1 MGSGSSSAKP
11 PPEVSVPVVPQP
23 REPELQDE
31 TAAGPGHRAASLRRV
46 QAARKALVA
55 IQCHQGATSAS
66 RGSPVRAKVSMFLW
80 SGSRMLE
87 KEVVAS
93 TVGELIRA
101 ARDTLDVD
109 VDVICEGVELQHMPA
124 DLGLYDGVCRSFP
137 ATLQAYAAGST
148 ERAKWLE
155 NLLELQIDSVRRLVY
170 GCWWSSI
177 SFGCHSDC
185 ETLLSRSKSA
195 QRARKSHPDV
205 PEPEPELV
213 SLVRDLQEELI
224 ESVGPNGF
232 SALETAIESGDA
244 NLCRIL
250 VEARAN
256 LENSL
261 DRALVRLD
269 HGHGQ
274 NGQNGQNVEDVC
286 RILWR
291 DGVEIESFE
300 AWKSK
305 KPWERCL
312 RAAATGCT
320 WLVKDLLQKEKL
332 KFEDVVCPRT
342 QWNLTLEAALTS
354 NGSLMELAMQ
364 NGKNVTK
371 CDRSGRSAL
380 HYAALQGDEQLLV
393 VIAEGLGQCALDH
406 LDSADELGRTP
417 LWYAAGGGHAAVC
430 SWLCSRRCDPAKR
443 DIEGTTAYFQAVCSS
458 RNEPVL
464 ASLFPGKPCL
474 VQQFFDYTADSQGL
488 TLWHAAAMT
497 NAVSAVEWMVQHAES
512 PSDIL
517 CRGSMEGD
525 TPLLRATMEGHA
537 EMALLLIA
545 LRADPG
551 LLAPGSPRDWAEVLP
566 LPELQNTF
574 WRHRNEIADAGW
586 AVRCGKALICQDDF

>member
-1 MGSGSSSAKP
+1 MGSGSSSSKR
-11 PPEVSVPVVPQP
+11 PPEVSVNVVPQP
-23 REPELQDE
+23 QQPELQDE
-31 TAAGPGHRAASLRRV
+31 LTAAGPGHRAASLRRV
-46 QAARKALVA
+46 QAARRALAA
-55 IQCHQGATSAS
+55 IQPHQGTKS
-66 RGSPVRAKVSMFLW
+66 RGSPVRATVLMSLW
-80 SGSRMLE
+80 SGSRME
-87 KEVVAS
+87 KEVVAA
-93 TVGELIRA
+93 TVGELLRA
-101 ARDTLDVD
+101 ARNALEVD
-109 VDVICEGVELQHMPA
+109 VDVICEGVELQHLPS

-137 ATLQAYAAGST
+137 ATLQAYVAGSV

-177 SFGCHSDC
+177 NSGCHSDC
-185 ETLLSRSKSA
+185 ETLVSRSKRAQSA
-195 QRARKSHPDV
+195 KS
-205 PEPEPELV
+205 EPEPELV
-213 SLVRDLQEELI
+213 SLVRDLQEELM

-256 LENSL
+256 LETSL

-269 HGHGQ
+269 CDHRQ
-274 NGQNGQNVEDVC
+274 DGQNVEDVC

-320 WLVKDLLQKEKL
+320 WLVEDLLQKEKL

-342 QWNLTLEAALTS
+342 QWSLTLEAALTS
-354 NGSLMELAMQ
+354 NGSLMKLAMQ
-364 NGKNVTK
+364 KGRKVTT

-393 VIAEGLGQCALDH
+393 MIAETPGQCALDH

-417 LWYAAGGGHAAVC
+417 LWYAARGGHSGVC
-430 SWLCSRRCDPAKR
+430 SWLCARRCDPAKR
-443 DIEGTTAYFQAVCSS
+443 DIEGTNAYFQAVCSS
-458 RNEPVL
+458 RSGPAQQVL

-474 VQQFFDYTADSQGL
+474 DHQFFEHTADDKV

-497 NAVSAVEWMVQHAES
+497 NAVPAVEWMLQHAES

-517 CRGSMEGD
+517 CREGMDGD
-525 TPLLRATMEGHA
+525 TPLLRATMEGHV
-537 EMALLLIA
+537 EMALLLIT

-551 LLAPGSPRDWAEVLP
+551 LLASGSPRDWAELLP
-566 LPELQNTF
+566 LPELQNFF

-586 AVRCGKALICQDDF
+586 AVRWNAYRLAAKP